1 MQNPGTHAE
10 RIADLLARLN
20 EAADRLATRLERAG
34 SQAEHAASGWTAAQ
48 VGAHVAL
55 VNDSFSKVVDGSV
68 PAAKPAPE
76 AFAERSWGEV
86 ASGIADRI
94 EAPPRVQPPAT
105 ISGAEAA
112 QQVRASAARLGHALA
127 NLSEER
133 SRYCFTNPI
142 VGTITVIQV
151 GDWAIAH
158 MIRHNQQA
166 KRILNAVLDGGS

>member
-1 MQNPGTHAE
+1 MQASGAYSQ
-10 RIADLLARLN
+10 RIADLVVRLD
-20 EAADRLATRLERAG
+20 EAAERLATRLERAG

-55 VNDSFSKVVDGSV
+55 VNDSFSKLVDGSV

-76 AFAERSWGEV
+76 AFVERSWADV
-86 ASGIADRI
+86 ASGVADRV

-105 ISGAEAA
+105 ISGGEAA

-133 SRYCFTNPI
+133 SRYCFTNPV

-166 KRILNAVLDGGS
+166 KRILNEG